1 VTSLVCCGF
10 INVGEMLRK
19 NQRLLRANRVALPR
33 GVTYSKYSSIG
44 ALITPSRE
52 RWASF
57 STPSPSLSPQSYY
70 ALSRGGVPSRLGP
83 PRTGS
88 YSPYARG
95 FSTALPTGALVT
107 PPGARPRAVL
117 DARASCSKPQLPG
130 KGPLEPAGGSPTSGD
145 RCRHLGARGGYS
157 ERTDPRWR
165 SGPVGFERVESV
177 PGSGHA
183 LEGG

>member
-1 VTSLVCCGF
+1 MDSQSRRNAEAKPETSSCEPGNITMRGDLLELLLDRCSHYPLQGTSVILF
-10 INVGEMLRK
+10 DVFVWSFVAVSLRVKPRRRALSVGPP
-19 NQRLLRANRVALPR
+19 PR
-33 GVTYSKYSSIG
+33 GVTHHTQEVCRPPHRRG
-44 ALITPSRE
+44 A
-52 RWASF
+52 
-57 STPSPSLSPQSYY
+57 
-70 ALSRGGVPSRLGP
+70 GGLG
-83 PRTGS
+83 GL
-88 YSPYARG
+88 AR
-95 FSTALPTGALVT
+95 
-107 PPGARPRAVL
+107 PGARPRAVL